1 MLASRKPRRR
11 RALLAPSALL
21 LCAGVLG
28 ARLLLASSSSPARR
42 LVEHPTGGESFSL
55 VTLVLGDASCT
66 TAYDGYLAVG
76 VLFALVLYTFLGL
89 AIVCDEYFCES
100 LEQISSALSLSDDVA
115 GATFM
120 AAGSS
125 APELFTAIITIF
137 VAPGEQGLGTIVGS
151 AVFNLC
157 VIVGVTALCAG
168 QVLQLWW
175 YPLVRDS
182 TVYGISIL
190 MMAWAMYDGEVTVFE
205 SGCMVGAYVVYVALM
220 MLNEKIVGCLADR
233 EKARMLARAAS
244 GAELQVHPFRAFIGL
259 NPTLQPA
266 FRSAMNPQ
274 RAMRRRNQ
282 REQVQQMLMTAIT
295 VNRVKN
301 KWLKKLSSRRLVGA
315 AAANEAEDDEG
326 PSSALERCVEV
337 VSWPL
342 TMAMSLTIPDCRDEK
357 WQRCFPLTFAMSI
370 LWIGILSFL
379 MVDFAARAGCILGI
393 PEFLMG
399 LTVLAAGTS
408 VPDALSSVLVARNGQ
423 GNMAVCNVLGSN
435 VFNILL
441 GLGLPWLI
449 AASMAGEPY
458 VAGGGD
464 VMEPLLILFGYLV
477 MFIVIVAAFGW
488 RLTPGMGYLLLF
500 LQLCYTGWNVGK
512 HADCPWG
519 KCIPDDVTAR
529 LSEIFQAGSAP

>member
-11 RALLAPSALL
+11 RALVAPSALL

-42 LVEHPTGGESFSL
+42 LVEHPTGSESFSL

-182 TVYGISIL
+182 TVCLRLAAHAGDGISPVVPPAL
-190 MMAWAMYDGEVTVFE
+190 LHRVERGQARRLPVGEVHPRRR
-205 SGCMVGAYVVYVALM
+205 
-220 MLNEKIVGCLADR
+220 D
-233 EKARMLARAAS
+233 RAAERDFP
-244 GAELQVHPFRAFIGL
+244 GGFRAL
-259 NPTLQPA
+259 NCA
-266 FRSAMNPQ
+266 RRGFHEGFRHLACQ
-274 RAMRRRNQ
+274 R
-282 REQVQQMLMTAIT
+282 L
-295 VNRVKN
+295 
-301 KWLKKLSSRRLVGA
+301 
-315 AAANEAEDDEG
+315 
-326 PSSALERCVEV
+326 
-337 VSWPL
+337 
-342 TMAMSLTIPDCRDEK
+342 
-357 WQRCFPLTFAMSI
+357 
-370 LWIGILSFL
+370 
-379 MVDFAARAGCILGI
+379 
-393 PEFLMG
+393 
-399 LTVLAAGTS
+399 
-408 VPDALSSVLVARNGQ
+408 
-423 GNMAVCNVLGSN
+423 
-435 VFNILL
+435 
-441 GLGLPWLI
+441 
-449 AASMAGEPY
+449 
-458 VAGGGD
+458 
-464 VMEPLLILFGYLV
+464 
-477 MFIVIVAAFGW
+477 
-488 RLTPGMGYLLLF
+488 
-500 LQLCYTGWNVGK
+500 
-512 HADCPWG
+512 
-519 KCIPDDVTAR
+519 
-529 LSEIFQAGSAP
+529 

>member
-244 GAELQVHPFRAFIGL
+244 YCSQ
-259 NPTLQPA
+259 
-266 FRSAMNPQ
+266 RSP
-274 RAMRRRNQ
+274 
-282 REQVQQMLMTAIT
+282 
-295 VNRVKN
+295 
-301 KWLKKLSSRRLVGA
+301 
-315 AAANEAEDDEG
+315 
-326 PSSALERCVEV
+326 
-337 VSWPL
+337 
-342 TMAMSLTIPDCRDEK
+342 
-357 WQRCFPLTFAMSI
+357 
-370 LWIGILSFL
+370 
-379 MVDFAARAGCILGI
+379 
-393 PEFLMG
+393 
-399 LTVLAAGTS
+399 
-408 VPDALSSVLVARNGQ
+408 
-423 GNMAVCNVLGSN
+423 
-435 VFNILL
+435 
-441 GLGLPWLI
+441 
-449 AASMAGEPY
+449 
-458 VAGGGD
+458 
-464 VMEPLLILFGYLV
+464 
-477 MFIVIVAAFGW
+477 
-488 RLTPGMGYLLLF
+488 
-500 LQLCYTGWNVGK
+500 
-512 HADCPWG
+512 
-519 KCIPDDVTAR
+519 
-529 LSEIFQAGSAP
+529 